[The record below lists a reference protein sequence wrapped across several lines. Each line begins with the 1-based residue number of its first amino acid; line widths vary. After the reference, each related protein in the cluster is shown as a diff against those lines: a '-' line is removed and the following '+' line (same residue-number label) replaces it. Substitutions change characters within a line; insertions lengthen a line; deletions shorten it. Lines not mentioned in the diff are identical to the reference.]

1 MNQIPIPSP
10 STPYGRRGVGI
21 IAVALLGG
29 SGSGFSRM
37 VETRPGEGT
46 RGSQGGR
53 RLNTYDAG
61 SDRHV
66 LPCVLGGDLMEF
78 QWLGGL
84 CGGTE
89 LTGYFL

>member
-1 MNQIPIPSP
+1 M
-10 STPYGRRGVGI
+10 
-21 IAVALLGG
+21 A
-29 SGSGFSRM
+29 
-37 VETRPGEGT
+37 ETRPGEGT

-66 LPCVLGGDLMEF
+66 LPYVLGGVLMEF

-89 LTGYFL
+89 LTVISFSLQLGVCGAGEVCWGVVKSLS

>member
-1 MNQIPIPSP
+1 MASW
-10 STPYGRRGVGI
+10 RWLCWGVGVGVQSM
-21 IAVALLGG
+21 A
-29 SGSGFSRM
+29 
-37 VETRPGEGT
+37 ETAAGEGT

-66 LPCVLGGDLMEF
+66 LPCVLGGDLMEY

-84 CGGTE
+84 CDGAE
-89 LTGYFL
+89 LTGYFP